1 MAAELT
7 YEEHEER
14 RSRRLYRQKEWYRTL
29 TPQQRQQRKRRATD
43 MQRKRRARLREHGK
57 LAVDANAPISASQ
70 PAKPAQA
77 VALKAQ
83 NLADYDSV
91 SAQRAQSLQRV
102 WREEVS
108 EYLLNALTTPESP
121 FTGAGMRTSQMLCYW
136 YGLGDKL
143 DRIVESDKPEMTQEF
158 TLAVLLECL
167 RRLSGNKSSV
177 SIPVLP
183 GTI

>member
-1 MAAELT
+1 MIKHTYALADNTQVVMAAELT

-91 SAQRAQSLQRV
+91 SAQCAQSLQRV

-121 FTGAGMRTSQMLCYW
+121 FTG
-136 YGLGDKL
+136 
-143 DRIVESDKPEMTQEF
+143 
-158 TLAVLLECL
+158 
-167 RRLSGNKSSV
+167 
-177 SIPVLP
+177 
-183 GTI
+183 